1 MSAILP
7 MPARRPRPQTAED
20 VIRFFFDTSSTA
32 RTLLR
37 NGNSFGGYVTA
48 LLLITWEPPPN
59 LAPEIVA
66 RLDKYRLDCI
76 RDLSSRLD
84 AIAAAAAK
92 RSAELPVSSPE
103 GA

>member
-7 MPARRPRPQTAED
+7 MPAPRRPRPQTTED

-37 NGNSFGGYVTA
+37 DGDSFGGYVTA
-48 LLLITWEPPPN
+48 LLLITWEPPPT

-66 RLDKYRLDCI
+66 RLDKYRLACI
-76 RDLSSRLD
+76 QDLASRLD
-84 AIAAAAAK
+84 DIAAAAK
-92 RSAELPVSSPE
+92 RSAEPPVSSPQ